1 MISGK
6 NVDVIFVKNDFR
18 YKRYQNDDKVKDV
31 PRLHEV
37 VLPQG
42 KDLETHLRREHHDEE
57 QVRVVQNHRPL
68 GGLKRSFTNDV
79 TQILPIFELA
89 LLQILLVQVKTTSP
103 CLGDVINKQLIND
116 IKN

>member
-1 MISGK
+1 MTLFSL
-6 NVDVIFVKNDFR
+6 
-18 YKRYQNDDKVKDV
+18 KRYQNDDKVKDI

-68 GGLKRSFTNDV
+68 GGLKWSFMNDV
-79 TQILPIFELA
+79 RQILPIIEPS
-89 LLQILLVQVKTTSP
+89 LLQNSNFTCP
-103 CLGDVINKQLIND
+103 G
-116 IKN
+116 KNYVL